1 MIFFL
6 SSVRVTYFAEFRYM
20 LTENSNHQELRCQII
35 SGLLITIGLI
45 SDPLPRPS
53 CNQLY
58 NLFYPSD
65 PSAVRLEPLLNEKFT
80 KLAPM
85 KVARYQKFP
94 LGDGQSVHVGRFT
107 SITTSMYYIAQLVKV
122 NFWALNANHKTIF
135 SFTVIHSVPFQ
146 YKISSWAGHFL
157 VFWNTFLTC
166 CFLHHFPLC
175 IHNLLVE
182 F

>member
-1 MIFFL
+1 
-6 SSVRVTYFAEFRYM
+6 M

-135 SFTVIHSVPFQ
+135 SFTVIYIVPFQ
-146 YKISSWAGHFL
+146 YKISSWTVHFFGIL
-157 VFWNTFLTC
+157 KYFSDVLFWFFYTTFHCVYTICLWNFKAIDIWFVGT
-166 CFLHHFPLC
+166 HFRR
-175 IHNLLVE
+175 
-182 F
+182 